1 MIVERLVVG
10 PYQTNC
16 YIMGNEETSSAWII
30 DPGTDGQLIIDHII
44 QRNLTPVAILLTH
57 THWDHI
63 AAIGT
68 LRERWPDLELL
79 VAEEEASLLSY
90 EHVKQVCFDKSFLQ
104 MYDKELQKLP
114 RPTEFLSD
122 GQYLQDSH
130 LLVMH
135 TPGHTKGGV
144 CLYHEE
150 GQFMFTGDTLFAG
163 SIGRTDLEGGSYTE
177 IIASCKRLLDLPG
190 EVQILPGHGPTSTI
204 KNEYNNPF
212 L

>member
-1 MIVERLVVG
+1 M
-10 PYQTNC
+10 
-16 YIMGNEETSSAWII
+16 
-30 DPGTDGQLIIDHII
+30 H
-44 QRNLTPVAILLTH
+44 
-57 THWDHI
+57 
-63 AAIGT
+63 
-68 LRERWPDLELL
+68 
-79 VAEEEASLLSY
+79 
-90 EHVKQVCFDKSFLQ
+90 
-104 MYDKELQKLP
+104 DKELQKLP
-114 RPTEFLSD
+114 RPTGFLSD

-130 LLVMH
+130 LLVLH

-150 GQFMFTGDTLFAG
+150 GQFIFTGDTLFAG

-177 IIASCKRLLDLPG
+177 IMASCKRLLNLPG

>member
-30 DPGTDGQLIIDHII
+30 DPGADGQLIIDRIAQH
-44 QRNLTPVAILLTH
+44 NLTPVAILLTH

-63 AAIGT
+63 TAAGT
-68 LRERWPDLELL
+68 LLSQWPKLEVL
-79 VAEEEASLLSY
+79 VSEKEASSLSY
-90 EHVKQVCFDKSFLQ
+90 EQVKQVCFDKSFLQ
-104 MYDKELQKLP
+104 MYDKELQMLP
-114 RPTEFLSD
+114 GATGFLSD

-130 LLVMH
+130 LSVIH

-163 SIGRTDLEGGSYTE
+163 SIGRTDLDGGSYSE
-177 IIASCKRLLDLPG
+177 IIASCRRLLKLPG
-190 EVQILPGHGPTSTI
+190 DVQILPGHGPTSTI
-204 KNEYNNPF
+204 KDEYNNPF